1 MENFWSTMLWIM
13 AAFSLVF
20 GVALMPLSVYG
31 GAVSLLGAVLMAPPV
46 SNALG
51 RLVGKPWAPP
61 IVGFLIATLA
71 GPIVTFATALS
82 LEEVLDRSAQRQADR
97 EARMERRGSLDATP
111 ETKVFPASAEP
122 VFATQGSCYDSGH
135 PGSRAFIIAP
145 FHTDSCFISSLTFL
159 PSLNGSATS

>member
-31 GAVSLLGAVLMAPPV
+31 GAVSLVGAVLMVPPV

-51 RLVGKPWAPP
+51 RLVGRLWAPP

-82 LEEVLDRSAQRQADR
+82 LEEVLDRSAQRQAER
-97 EARMERRGSLDATP
+97 EARMERRSSIDVAPGITA
-111 ETKVFPASAEP
+111 FA
-122 VFATQGSCYDSGH
+122 VFADAVFARLGPCYDSGH
-135 PGSRAFIIAP
+135 SGSRAFATEP
-145 FHTDSCFISSLTFL
+145 FHTDSCFISSLTFP